1 LQGSPSLVK
10 GVGLRTL
17 SRRRSWVQIPPPAP
31 QSDTIAFLLPV
42 VLKLK
47 SDGRK
52 DTTLAPM
59 LKRLKFLAKNVNL
72 NDPEKVKEF
81 IASQQYTDGYKDNL
95 IDAYSHFCKF
105 YGVQW
110 TKPIYMR
117 EERITKV
124 PREEDINKIIS
135 HGKLKYAVAFSVL
148 RDSGMRPVELGNLKV
163 KDFDLESGDIYPTT
177 AKHGSGRILRIKKE
191 TLAMLKRYISEHSL
205 SPMDYLWN
213 SNRVKQNWSR
223 LKTSVAKKLGEPQLL
238 QIRLYD
244 LRHFAGSMT
253 YYRTKDIIYTMR
265 FLGHKNL
272 KNTMRYVHLID
283 FNKDEYHVSAAKTVE
298 DACQLLEHGFEFVC
312 DMDGVRVFRKRK

>member
-1 LQGSPSLVK
+1 MQGSPSQVN

-17 SRRRSWVQIPPPAP
+17 SRRRSWVRIPPPAP
-31 QSDTIAFLLPV
+31 NQDPIALVLPV
-42 VLKLK
+42 ILKLK
-47 SDGRK
+47 SEGRK

-59 LKRLKFLAKNVNL
+59 LKRLKFLGRNVDL

-81 IASQQYTDGYKDNL
+81 IASQLYTDGYKDNL
-95 IDAYSHFCKF
+95 IDAYSHFCRH
-105 YGVQW
+105 YSIQW

-177 AKHGSGRILRIKKE
+177 AKHGSGRILRLKKE
-191 TLAMLKRYISEHSL
+191 TLAMLKRYISENGL
-205 SPMDYLWN
+205 TPMDLLWN
-213 SNRVKQNWSR
+213 SKRVKQNWSR
-223 LKTSVAKKLGEPQLL
+223 LKTSVSRKLGEPQLL

-253 YYRTKDIIYTMR
+253 YYKTKDIIYTMR

-272 KNTMRYVHLID
+272 KNTLRYVHLID
-283 FNKDEYHVSAAKTVE
+283 FNKDDYHVSAVKTVD
-298 DACQLLEHGFEFVC
+298 DALKLIEQGFEYVTEI
-312 DMDGVRVFRKRK
+312 DGIKLFRKRK